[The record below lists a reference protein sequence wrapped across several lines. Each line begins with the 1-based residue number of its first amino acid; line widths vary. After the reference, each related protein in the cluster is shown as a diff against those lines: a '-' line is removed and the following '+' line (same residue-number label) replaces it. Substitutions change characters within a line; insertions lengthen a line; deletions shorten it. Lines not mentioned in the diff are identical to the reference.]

1 VTSRYTLEILLHW
14 IGVGFYIG
22 AAVAL
27 VFSVVFARPRVLRWG
42 LVLGVVG
49 LVPHGTAIGIR
60 WAAVGHG
67 PYMLRYEVMSSNA
80 WVAVLVLLLV
90 LWRRP
95 DWSALAVVVMPLAI
109 LSVALG
115 LFSNPEIREL
125 PPSLRS
131 IWLVFHITFAKIS
144 AAAFAIS
151 LGAAVLLLVGEGRWK
166 PAWMERVPGTPAL
179 DALIVRA
186 AGFGLIFWTVTI
198 AAGAIWGHQSWGRYW
213 GWDPI
218 ETWSLV
224 SWLVYGS
231 FLHVRLFF
239 KLRPLPTAWLSI
251 AAFAMFILAL
261 LILPFFITSL
271 HSSYFS

>member
-1 VTSRYTLEILLHW
+1 
-14 IGVGFYIG
+14 
-22 AAVAL
+22 
-27 VFSVVFARPRVLRWG
+27 
-42 LVLGVVG
+42 
-49 LVPHGTAIGIR
+49 
-60 WAAVGHG
+60 
-67 PYMLRYEVMSSNA
+67 MLRYEVLSSNA
-80 WVAVLVLLLV
+80 WVAILVLLLV

-95 DWSALAVVVMPLAI
+95 DWSALAAVVMPLAI

-115 LFSNPEIREL
+115 LFSNPEVRDL

-144 AAAFAIS
+144 AAAFALS
-151 LGAAVLLLVGEGRWK
+151 LGAAVLLLLRERPAG
-166 PAWMERVPGTPAL
+166 PAWMERLPRAEAL

-198 AAGAIWGHQSWGRYW
+198 AAGAIWGNQSWGRYW

-218 ETWSLV
+218 ETWALV
-224 SWLVYGS
+224 SWIVYGT
-231 FLHVRLFF
+231 FLHLRFFF
-239 KLRPLPTAWLSI
+239 KLRPRTTAWLSI

-261 LILPFFITSL
+261 LVLPFFIASL